1 MKKVLL
7 LSLLVALSLP
17 LAAQHPAGRPN
28 GGKHKDVT
36 ELVSDLS
43 NIQKRKIEVATK
55 ESKARVDNLRKQQ
68 RAVLDS
74 INMYMEREGDQS
86 AVLYPLF
93 DREAAL
99 HAAIDREMYAGK
111 LRIDEILT
119 KKQCSELRKAC
130 SKERCSQERPPRK
143 NK

>member
-7 LSLLVALSLP
+7 LSLLVVFTLP
-17 LAAQHPAGRPN
+17 LAAQHSGRPN
-28 GGKHKDVT
+28 GAKHKDIT

-43 NIQKRKIEVATK
+43 NIQKRKIEAATK
-55 ESKARVDNLRKQQ
+55 DSKARVDNLRKQQ

-74 INMYMEREGDQS
+74 INMYMERDGDQS
-86 AVLYPLF
+86 AALFPLF

-119 KKQCSELRKAC
+119 MEQRAELRKAC
-130 SKERCSQERPPRK
+130 AKDRPQRK

>member
-1 MKKVLL
+1 MKKALL
-7 LSLLVALSLP
+7 LSLLVVFTLP
-17 LAAQHPAGRPN
+17 LAAQHGGRPN
-28 GGKHKDVT
+28 GAKHKDIT

-43 NIQKRKIEVATK
+43 NIQKRKIEAATK
-55 ESKARVDNLRKQQ
+55 DSKARVDNLRKQQ

-74 INMYMEREGDQS
+74 INMYMERDGDQS
-86 AVLYPLF
+86 AALFPLF

-119 KKQCSELRKAC
+119 KEQRAELRKAC
-130 SKERCSQERPPRK
+130 AKDRPQRK

>member
-1 MKKVLL
+1 MNNMKKAII
-7 LSLLVALSLP
+7 LSLLVALALP
-17 LAAQHPAGRPN
+17 LAAQHDGKRP
-28 GGKHKDVT
+28 GGKHKEIS

-43 NIQKRKIEVATK
+43 NVQKRKIESVTK
-55 ESKARVDNLRKQQ
+55 ESRERVDNLRKQQ
-68 RAVLDS
+68 KAVHDS
-74 INMYMEREGDQS
+74 IGIFMERDGDQS
-86 AVLYPLF
+86 AVLFPLF

-119 KKQCSELRKAC
+119 KEQRAELRKAC
-130 SKERCSQERPPRK
+130 AKDKPNKK

>member
-1 MKKVLL
+1 MNNMKKAII
-7 LSLLVALSLP
+7 LSLLVALALP
-17 LAAQHPAGRPN
+17 LAAQHD
-28 GGKHKDVT
+28 GKHKEIS

-43 NIQKRKIEVATK
+43 NVQKRKIESVTK
-55 ESKARVDNLRKQQ
+55 ESRERVDNLRKQQ
-68 RAVLDS
+68 KAVHDS
-74 INMYMEREGDQS
+74 IGIFMERDGDQS
-86 AVLYPLF
+86 AVLFPLF

-119 KKQCSELRKAC
+119 KEQRAELRKAC
-130 SKERCSQERPPRK
+130 AKDKPNKK